1 MGEEDIPEKSEQEKK
16 SEEKLEQLG
25 EEIKKL
31 AEKVLDGTSIFL
43 VDIEIKGRNRPSLL
57 RIYIDKPGGV
67 TLDDCAKVSRE
78 LSDILDIEN
87 IINHKYTLEVSS
99 PGGRKQR
106 C

>member
-1 MGEEDIPEKSEQEKK
+1 MLEKIKELVARV
-16 SEEKLEQLG
+16 LE
-25 EEIKKL
+25 
-31 AEKVLDGTSIFL
+31 GTNISL
-43 VDIEIKGRNRPSLL
+43 VDIEMKGIDKPSLL

-67 TLDDCAKVSRE
+67 TIDDCARVSRE
-78 LSDILDIEN
+78 VSDLLDIED